1 MVESTALLMA
11 AIVFDAR
18 GPHDAVAQAAV
29 VSGYLVGFTRYVVLS
44 HFRSK
49 VFYTGGRTSHWLRSA
64 PLLTHKKTKNR
75 FVTGL
80 LDSHQDKA
88 RKLSMYGVAK
98 TIGLPASFVELRHQG
113 THEPMPSLTQLRP
126 AARRALVWIWEYYW
140 RNLPE
145 ENEGVGAEDATARV
159 KTMGETTTKDVKSG
173 RGRGKETIA
182 AGVGAAHNS
191 LEARMCRSALLGYLQ
206 RQEGEVGE
214 AATEGL
220 MRQLR
225 KWDSALVLTTLA
237 DIGES
242 TRDSGMLLR
251 SVKLARTL
259 LGTAELSEGQQ
270 VEEEEN
276 DETALRQELLI
287 ARGEAARV
295 GEGSQRSIWGKVTGK
310 RKKDDDE
317 DGERERKRGGWYK
330 QTGPWV
336 AKPIGVL

>member
-1 MVESTALLMA
+1 
-11 AIVFDAR
+11 
-18 GPHDAVAQAAV
+18 
-29 VSGYLVGFTRYVVLS
+29 
-44 HFRSK
+44 
-49 VFYTGGRTSHWLRSA
+49 
-64 PLLTHKKTKNR
+64 
-75 FVTGL
+75 
-80 LDSHQDKA
+80 
-88 RKLSMYGVAK
+88 MYGVAK

-140 RNLPE
+140 RNLPA
-145 ENEGVGAEDATARV
+145 ENEGVGGEDARV
-159 KTMGETTTKDVKSG
+159 IGETKDVKSG
-173 RGRGKETIA
+173 RRGRSKEPA
-182 AGVGAAHNS
+182 AAAAAATAAPHNS

-214 AATEGL
+214 AATQGL

-225 KWDSALVLTTLA
+225 KWNSALVLTTLA

-259 LGTAELSEGQQ
+259 LGTAEPSEEQQ
-270 VEEEEN
+270 QQEKHD
-276 DETALRQELLI
+276 DETALRQELVM
-287 ARGEAARV
+287 ARGEATRV

-310 RKKDDDE
+310 RKKGEAE
-317 DGERERKRGGWYK
+317 DGEQERKRGGWYK
-330 QTGPWV
+330 PEGSWV

>member
-1 MVESTALLMA
+1 
-11 AIVFDAR
+11 
-18 GPHDAVAQAAV
+18 
-29 VSGYLVGFTRYVVLS
+29 
-44 HFRSK
+44 
-49 VFYTGGRTSHWLRSA
+49 
-64 PLLTHKKTKNR
+64 
-75 FVTGL
+75 
-80 LDSHQDKA
+80 
-88 RKLSMYGVAK
+88 MYGVAK

-145 ENEGVGAEDATARV
+145 ENEDVGGQDAAHVMTMMEGTKGGRSRKRAQDKEHGGGLIAATA
-159 KTMGETTTKDVKSG
+159 
-173 RGRGKETIA
+173 A
-182 AGVGAAHNS
+182 APHNS
-191 LEARMCRSALLGYLQ
+191 LEERMCRSALLGYLQ

-225 KWDSALVLTTLA
+225 KWDSALVLKTLA

-270 VEEEEN
+270 RQEEG
-276 DETALRQELLI
+276 DETALRQELVM
-287 ARGEAARV
+287 ARGEAVRS
-295 GEGSQRSIWGKVTGK
+295 GEGPQRSIWGKVTTGK
-310 RKKDDDE
+310 RKKDEDE
-317 DGERERKRGGWYK
+317 DGGQTRKRGSWHK

>member
-1 MVESTALLMA
+1 MWHAFLL
-11 AIVFDAR
+11 
-18 GPHDAVAQAAV
+18 
-29 VSGYLVGFTRYVVLS
+29 LS
-44 HFRSK
+44 Q
-49 VFYTGGRTSHWLRSA
+49 VFYTREDFTDYICVVA
-64 PLLTHKKTKNR
+64 NTKTR

-145 ENEGVGAEDATARV
+145 ENEGVGGEDTRV
-159 KTMGETTTKDVKSG
+159 MEETMKEVKS
-173 RGRGKETIA
+173 RARGKEPA
-182 AGVGAAHNS
+182 AAPHNS
-191 LEARMCRSALLGYLQ
+191 LEKRMCRSALLGYLQ

-237 DIGES
+237 EVGES

-270 VEEEEN
+270 QEEK
-276 DETALRQELLI
+276 DETALRQELVM
-287 ARGEAARV
+287 ARGEATKA
-295 GEGSQRSIWGKVTGK
+295 GEALQRSIWGKVTGK
-310 RKKDDDE
+310 RKKDDVE
-317 DGERERKRGGWYK
+317 DGEQERKRGNWYK
-330 QTGPWV
+330 QKGPWI

>member
-1 MVESTALLMA
+1 
-11 AIVFDAR
+11 
-18 GPHDAVAQAAV
+18 
-29 VSGYLVGFTRYVVLS
+29 
-44 HFRSK
+44 
-49 VFYTGGRTSHWLRSA
+49 
-64 PLLTHKKTKNR
+64 
-75 FVTGL
+75 
-80 LDSHQDKA
+80 
-88 RKLSMYGVAK
+88 MYGVAK

-145 ENEGVGAEDATARV
+145 ENEGVGGEDAAHVMMR
-159 KTMGETTTKDVKSG
+159 ETTTDAKS
-173 RGRGKETIA
+173 RRRVRDKESA
-182 AGVGAAHNS
+182 AAAAAAAPHNS
-191 LEARMCRSALLGYLQ
+191 LEERMCRSALLGYLQ

-225 KWDSALVLTTLA
+225 KWDPALVLKTLA

-242 TRDSGMLLR
+242 TRDRGMLLR

-270 VEEEEN
+270 QQQEEEEGE
-276 DETALRQELLI
+276 DETALRKELVM
-287 ARGEAARV
+287 ARGEAAKA

-310 RKKDDDE
+310 RKKDEDE
-317 DGERERKRGGWYK
+317 DGGQERKKGSWHK